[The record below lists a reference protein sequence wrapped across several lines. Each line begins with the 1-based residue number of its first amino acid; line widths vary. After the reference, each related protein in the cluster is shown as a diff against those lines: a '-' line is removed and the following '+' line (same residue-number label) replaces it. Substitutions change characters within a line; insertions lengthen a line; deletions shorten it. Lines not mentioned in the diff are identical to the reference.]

1 MVAVDS
7 QIRYTTLRILNKLQ
21 SFIDLSRSP
30 YLPDQFEQ
38 YLLELLNNEPTL
50 QVLDE
55 VIPLA
60 AKFQHR
66 NEQFISGSYRS
77 IKAQKLERVFFSSFS
92 QSINFL
98 EMARLFRS
106 TTSSHLHSSL
116 LSLVSRLSSLTSRN

>member
-1 MVAVDS
+1 MVAIDS
-7 QIRYTTLRILNKLQ
+7 QIRYTTMKILNKIQ

-38 YLLELLNNEPTL
+38 YLLELLSNEPTL

-66 NEQFISGSYRS
+66 NEQFITG
-77 IKAQKLERVFFSSFS
+77 
-92 QSINFL
+92 
-98 EMARLFRS
+98 
-106 TTSSHLHSSL
+106 
-116 LSLVSRLSSLTSRN
+116 LS